1 MIHWKIIIII
11 IIIKIL
17 SLVIGFYTS
26 DKKPTLYID
35 NENENEHKNEYENK
49 NEYVEMENKKC
60 LSPAIRDFIICWIK
74 FTIEIIDYSKAI
86 IKKEPNEEKY
96 YNSLEKTK
104 NELINL
110 FYKIYKE
117 FGDKFKYLINKEIIY
132 KIALCK
138 AVVYNNSINIIKYS
152 QELKTN
158 TMELINLFIEIQ
170 KNKQDQEKLK
180 TTMKSHNETYIKSV
194 QRMKHITNE
203 ELTRELVLGSMD
215 TIKLLF
221 I

>member
-1 MIHWKIIIII
+1 MMHWKIIIII

-17 SLVIGFYTS
+17 SLVIEFYTS
-26 DKKPTLYID
+26 DKKNTLHID
-35 NENENEHKNEYENK
+35 NENN
-49 NEYVEMENKKC
+49 NEYVEIENKKC
-60 LSPAIRDFIICWIK
+60 LSPDISDFMMCWIK

-86 IKKEPNEEKY
+86 IKKEPEQDKK
-96 YNSLEKTK
+96 YNSLETTK

-117 FGDKFKYLINKEIIY
+117 FGDKFKYLINQEISY
-132 KIALCK
+132 KISLCK
-138 AVVYNNSINIIKYS
+138 AVVYNDSSNILKYS
-152 QELKTN
+152 QELRTN
-158 TMELINLFIEIQ
+158 NMELINLFIEIQ
-170 KNKQDQEKLK
+170 KNKQEQEKLK
-180 TTMKSHNETYIKSV
+180 STMNSHNNTYIKSV
-194 QRMKHITNE
+194 QEMKHITNE